1 MKVILK
7 KDVRDVGRS
16 GDMVNVADG
25 YARNFL
31 FPRNLAAEATEGRLK
46 EYEHWQRVATS
57 KKKKA
62 VAELSQVIDKL
73 KAVTVSFKMPAGDN
87 DKLFGSVTAKDV
99 ATELAKQGFNIEK
112 KDITFEQIKVLGQYK
127 AKINFGEG
135 LKTEIAVSVERA
147 APVEEKKA

>member
-7 KDVRDVGRS
+7 KDVRDLGRS

-31 FPRNLAAEATEGRLK
+31 FPRQLAAEATEGRVK
-46 EYEHWQRVATS
+46 EFEHWTRVATS

-62 VAELSQVIDKL
+62 VADLTQIIEKL
-73 KAVTVSFKMPAGDN
+73 KAITVSFQMPAGEN
-87 DKLFGSVTAKDV
+87 DKLFGSVTAKDISD
-99 ATELAKQGFNIEK
+99 ALAKQGFSVEK
-112 KDITFEQIKVLGQYK
+112 KDITVDAIKVLGQYK
-127 AKINFGEG
+127 AKINFGDG

-147 APVEEKKA
+147 EEKK

>member
-7 KDVRDVGRS
+7 KDVRDLGRS
-16 GDMVNVADG
+16 GDMVTVTNG

-31 FPRNLAAEATEGRLK
+31 FPRSLAAEATEGRVK
-46 EYEHWQRVATS
+46 EFEHWTRVAAS

-62 VAELSQVIDKL
+62 MSDLSQVIDKL
-73 KAVTVSFKMPAGDN
+73 KTVTVSFKMPAGEQ
-87 DKLFGSVTAKDV
+87 DKLFGSVTAKDI
-99 ATELAKQGFNIEK
+99 AAELDKQGFNVDK
-112 KDITFEQIKVLGQYK
+112 KDITIDPIKLLGQFK

-147 APVEEKKA
+147 EEQK

>member
-7 KDVRDVGRS
+7 KDVRDLGRS
-16 GDMVNVADG
+16 GDMVSVADG

-31 FPRNLAAEATEGRLK
+31 FPRSLAAEATEGRVK
-46 EYEHWQRVATS
+46 EFEHWQRVATS

-62 VAELSQVIDKL
+62 LSELSQVIDKL
-73 KAVTVSFKMPAGDN
+73 KTVTVSFKMPAGEN

-99 ATELAKQGFNIEK
+99 ATELAKQGYIVEK
-112 KDITFEQIKVLGQYK
+112 KDITLDQIKVLGQYK

-147 APVEEKKA
+147 AGEEKKA

>member
-31 FPRNLAAEATEGRLK
+31 FPRNLAAEATEGRVK
-46 EYEHWQRVATS
+46 EYEHWTRVAAS

-62 VAELSQVIDKL
+62 VAELTQVIDKL
-73 KAVTVSFKMPAGDN
+73 KTVTVSFKMPAGEN
-87 DKLFGSVTAKDV
+87 DKLFGSVTAKDI
-99 ATELAKQGFNIEK
+99 AAELAKLGYVIEK
-112 KDITFEQIKVLGQYK
+112 KDIQFEQIKVLGQYK

-147 APVEEKKA
+147 ATTEEKK

>member
-31 FPRNLAAEATEGRLK
+31 FPRNLAAEATEGRVK
-46 EYEHWQRVATS
+46 EYEHWTRVAAS

-62 VAELSQVIDKL
+62 VAELTQVIDKL
-73 KAVTVSFKMPAGDN
+73 KAVTVSFKMPAGEN
-87 DKLFGSVTAKDV
+87 DKLFGSVTAKDI
-99 ATELAKQGFNIEK
+99 AAELTKLGFNIEK
-112 KDITFEQIKVLGQYK
+112 KDIQFEQIKVLGQYK

-147 APVEEKKA
+147 ATEEKKA

>member
-7 KDVRDVGRS
+7 QDVRDVGRS

-31 FPRNLAAEATEGRLK
+31 FPRNLAAEATEGRVK
-46 EYEHWQRVATS
+46 EFEHWKRVSAS

-62 VAELSQVIDKL
+62 VAELSQVIEKL
-73 KAVTVSFKMPAGDN
+73 KTVTVSFKMPAGES
-87 DKLFGSVTAKDV
+87 DKLFGSVAAKDV
-99 ATELAKQGFNIEK
+99 AAELAKQGFNIDK
-112 KDITFEQIKVLGQYK
+112 KDVTLDPIKVLGQYK
-127 AKINFGEG
+127 AKINLGEG

-147 APVEEKKA
+147 AATEEKKA

>member
-7 KDVRDVGRS
+7 KDVRDLGRS

-31 FPRNLAAEATEGRLK
+31 FPRNLAAEATEGRVK
-46 EYEHWQRVATS
+46 EFEHWTRVAAS

-62 VAELSQVIDKL
+62 MADLSQIADKL
-73 KAVTVSFKMPAGDN
+73 KTVTVSFKMPAGEN
-87 DKLFGSVTAKDV
+87 DKLFGSVTAKDISEQL
-99 ATELAKQGFNIEK
+99 ATLGYNVDK
-112 KDITFEQIKVLGQYK
+112 KDITVDPIKLLGQYK

-147 APVEEKKA
+147 EEQKEKEA